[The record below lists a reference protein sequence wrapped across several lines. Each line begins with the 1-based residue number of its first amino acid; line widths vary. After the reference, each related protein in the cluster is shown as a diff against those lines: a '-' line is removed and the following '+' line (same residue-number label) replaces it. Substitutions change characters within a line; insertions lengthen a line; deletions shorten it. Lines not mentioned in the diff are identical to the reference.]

1 MPWLLLLLYG
11 VIVRW
16 DYSIEKVISS
26 QIFEFKLVAFSI
38 AHACQTERA
47 AEPPLGRLN
56 PDSCTRFTFM
66 SPETWAQLRCNSSA
80 LLCFRWEVTV
90 SSRASFLWKPSFKVQ
105 RIGIAKLCHAR
116 NKESRWRKRNTACE
130 DTNCGTSSVIL
141 LWGLAA
147 ALMRHASWIHTEVRL
162 FASPPPDRATC
173 LKQRKLL
180 AANFNSVMKFIT
192 QTERWCLTSLLK
204 KKKKRFHISGAGRR
218 HTINN

>member
-105 RIGIAKLCHAR
+105 RIGIAKLCHAL
-116 NKESRWRKRNTACE
+116 NKESQNPADVREIRLVKTRIVGRALWYY
-130 DTNCGTSSVIL
+130 CGGSRL
-141 LWGLAA
+141 LWWDMHPGY
-147 ALMRHASWIHTEVRL
+147 TQK
-162 FASPPPDRATC
+162 FCC
-173 LKQRKLL
+173 LLL
-180 AANFNSVMKFIT
+180 LL
-192 QTERWCLTSLLK
+192 QTEPPVWGKENS
-204 KKKKRFHISGAGRR
+204 
-218 HTINN
+218 